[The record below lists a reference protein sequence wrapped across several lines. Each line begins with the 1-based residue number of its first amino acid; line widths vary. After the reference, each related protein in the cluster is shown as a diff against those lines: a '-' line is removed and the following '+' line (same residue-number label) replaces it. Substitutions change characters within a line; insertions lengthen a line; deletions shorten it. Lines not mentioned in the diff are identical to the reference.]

1 MNKKKIPYGL
11 SDFKELKCKNF
22 YYVDKTRYIPLIE
35 EVSNFLF
42 FIRPRRFGKSL
53 FLSMLHYYY
62 DEKYKQDFEKIFADT
77 WILKNKTSEAH
88 TYKILRFNFS
98 VVDSSRYKEGFYHHV
113 KTRVKDF
120 LDVYNIDIELTSDSP
135 LEILDELFFKVRK
148 RGLKIFCLIDEYD
161 NFANELLSKEREEYQ
176 ELVKGQESL
185 YKQFFKILKS
195 ATDMENSPLKKM
207 FITGV
212 TPMTLFDVTSGFNIG
227 DFISTNPKLNSMVGF
242 TREEVEEIFSY
253 YGVKADFELL
263 EKWYGNYRFST
274 KTKERV
280 YNSDMILYYLKC
292 WINTGS
298 EPEELADINIR
309 TDYGKLKWLVYTGKN
324 LNGNFG
330 VLEKLVNGEIITTDR
345 IKDAFSAFELI
356 DKDNFNSLLY
366 YLGLVTIHDVK
377 LDIELKICNE
387 TIKSIVAEYISKII
401 QTEELFDLDLSE
413 FKTKLKQFALHGNL
427 DAFKYIAERLKQST
441 GIRDYIKGEQTVK
454 MLHLVY
460 LNLCSYYRVLSEPE
474 LNKKFADIVLL
485 PKNEYVE
492 YVGLIE
498 LKYIPRK
505 ESKNIKKLIE
515 NLKKQAELQLKESA
529 ADEMI
534 TYWTKEKNKKIGKV
548 ILIYYG
554 WELVYMDVQ

>member
-1 MNKKKIPYGL
+1 M
-11 SDFKELKCKNF
+11 
-22 YYVDKTRYIPLIE
+22 
-35 EVSNFLF
+35 
-42 FIRPRRFGKSL
+42 
-53 FLSMLHYYY
+53 
-62 DEKYKQDFEKIFADT
+62 
-77 WILKNKTSEAH
+77 
-88 TYKILRFNFS
+88 
-98 VVDSSRYKEGFYHHV
+98 
-113 KTRVKDF
+113 
-120 LDVYNIDIELTSDSP
+120 
-135 LEILDELFFKVRK
+135 
-148 RGLKIFCLIDEYD
+148 
-161 NFANELLSKEREEYQ
+161 
-176 ELVKGQESL
+176 
-185 YKQFFKILKS
+185 
-195 ATDMENSPLKKM
+195 
-207 FITGV
+207 
-212 TPMTLFDVTSGFNIG
+212 
-227 DFISTNPKLNSMVGF
+227 
-242 TREEVEEIFSY
+242 FSY
-253 YGVKADFELL
+253 YGAKIDFELL
-263 EKWYGNYRFST
+263 EKWYGNYRFSI
-274 KTKERV
+274 KNKERV
-280 YNSDMILYYLKC
+280 YNPDMILYYLKS
-292 WINTGS
+292 WISTGS
-298 EPEELADINIR
+298 VPEELADINMR

-366 YLGLVTIHDVK
+366 YLGLVTIHDIK

-401 QTEELFDLDLSE
+401 QTEKLFDLDLSE

-427 DAFKYIAERLKQST
+427 DAFQYLAERLKQST

-474 LNKKFADIVLL
+474 LNKKFADIILL

-505 ESKNIKKLIE
+505 ESKNIEGLIE
-515 NLKKQAELQLKESA
+515 RLKKQAELQLKESA